1 MIPPTRHGFFLSLK
15 WKALLLSS
23 IALVV
28 VTGALVTINYIELL
42 NQFEQRRAES
52 QNQYAHQVQ
61 GLLEQSSKQLRQW
74 STIIASLL
82 RTNTASADPNQKQ
95 MITTFEHLAAILEL
109 DLGMESIAL
118 ISSSSDRLL
127 AMHGLEPGSSTWT
140 TLTQVSRQVATTES
154 PASLLECSETCLQ
167 YAIAPILGL
176 GGTLV
181 LGLSLADIVL
191 DFQQVSGTDLGL
203 LVEQTR
209 KTSKNGDG
217 ERWLQQW
224 GVKIAALSNMRTNI
238 EILRIATRENT
249 LSDSTRQSV
258 YVNINNREFEVRLFS
273 LVGFG
278 EWTDAYLVIV
288 ADVSDAMAKIRA
300 ALRRNIILGTIGL
313 ILSELLLLAILWAP
327 MSRLRRAAANLPWL
341 ADGAFS
347 KVREAITATRQTQFF
362 RDEVSVLNDTAI
374 ALSLQLEVLNDEAVE
389 RTRDLSKR
397 MTEITQQRN
406 FVNHIL
412 ETAQTIIL
420 TQDRFNKILRVNPY
434 GLTITGYSLSEL
446 RERPFITLLAYKE
459 GADNIQEKLTE
470 LVAGTREHVE
480 MECDLY
486 CHDRS
491 VRNVIWYH
499 SRLKNQ
505 IEDDPIILS
514 VGMDITARKNAELRL
529 AWLADHDPLTGLYN
543 RRRFEHELKEAI
555 AAAKRYRH
563 SGALLFLDVD
573 QFKYINDTSGHGAGD
588 RLLQRLGELFP
599 SILREV
605 DVIGRLGGDEF
616 AVILTQATG
625 EEAVQVTKKILASIG
640 EIEFQVEDQ
649 THKLS
654 ASIGIALFPWHG
666 TNIEELLAKADLA
679 MYRVKDSGRG
689 GWHLLSGDDQ
699 SQRLLRTRVLWKQR
713 VEHALVNDRFLLYA
727 QPILAVRDRT
737 VSHYEILLRMQGND
751 GEVILPGQFI
761 EVAEKSGLIHSID
774 RMVMSKAI
782 HYQFLAEKQGLRVI
796 FTVNLSAHAFNN
808 PDLLSYLKQLLRETG
823 LAPQRIVF
831 EMTETAAI
839 SDLVAARR
847 FMEAIN
853 EIGCRFA
860 LDDFGTGF
868 SSFQYL
874 KELPFD
880 LIKIDGSFIRKLSS
894 RTDDQIL
901 VKAMA
906 EIAHA
911 FGKKTIA
918 EYVEDQE
925 TLALLDKY
933 QIDYAQGYHIG
944 RPVPVTSILE

>member
-1 MIPPTRHGFFLSLK
+1 M
-15 WKALLLSS
+15 
-23 IALVV
+23 

-82 RTNTASADPNQKQ
+82 RTNTDSTDPNQKQ

-224 GVKIAALSNMRTNI
+224 GVKIAAFSNMRTNI

-362 RDEVSVLNDTAI
+362 RDEVSVLN
-374 ALSLQLEVLNDEAVE
+374 
-389 RTRDLSKR
+389 
-397 MTEITQQRN
+397 
-406 FVNHIL
+406 
-412 ETAQTIIL
+412 
-420 TQDRFNKILRVNPY
+420 
-434 GLTITGYSLSEL
+434 
-446 RERPFITLLAYKE
+446 
-459 GADNIQEKLTE
+459 
-470 LVAGTREHVE
+470 
-480 MECDLY
+480 
-486 CHDRS
+486 
-491 VRNVIWYH
+491 
-499 SRLKNQ
+499 
-505 IEDDPIILS
+505 
-514 VGMDITARKNAELRL
+514 
-529 AWLADHDPLTGLYN
+529 
-543 RRRFEHELKEAI
+543 
-555 AAAKRYRH
+555 
-563 SGALLFLDVD
+563 
-573 QFKYINDTSGHGAGD
+573 
-588 RLLQRLGELFP
+588 
-599 SILREV
+599 
-605 DVIGRLGGDEF
+605 
-616 AVILTQATG
+616 
-625 EEAVQVTKKILASIG
+625 
-640 EIEFQVEDQ
+640 
-649 THKLS
+649 
-654 ASIGIALFPWHG
+654 
-666 TNIEELLAKADLA
+666 
-679 MYRVKDSGRG
+679 
-689 GWHLLSGDDQ
+689 
-699 SQRLLRTRVLWKQR
+699 
-713 VEHALVNDRFLLYA
+713 
-727 QPILAVRDRT
+727 
-737 VSHYEILLRMQGND
+737 
-751 GEVILPGQFI
+751 
-761 EVAEKSGLIHSID
+761 
-774 RMVMSKAI
+774 
-782 HYQFLAEKQGLRVI
+782 
-796 FTVNLSAHAFNN
+796 
-808 PDLLSYLKQLLRETG
+808 
-823 LAPQRIVF
+823 
-831 EMTETAAI
+831 
-839 SDLVAARR
+839 
-847 FMEAIN
+847 
-853 EIGCRFA
+853 
-860 LDDFGTGF
+860 
-868 SSFQYL
+868 
-874 KELPFD
+874 
-880 LIKIDGSFIRKLSS
+880 
-894 RTDDQIL
+894 
-901 VKAMA
+901 
-906 EIAHA
+906 
-911 FGKKTIA
+911 
-918 EYVEDQE
+918 
-925 TLALLDKY
+925 
-933 QIDYAQGYHIG
+933 
-944 RPVPVTSILE
+944 

>member
-1 MIPPTRHGFFLSLK
+1 MAFFLSLK

-23 IALVV
+23 VALVV
-28 VTGALVTINYIELL
+28 VTGALVTINYIELR

-52 QNQYAHQVQ
+52 QNQYARQVQ

-82 RTNTASADPNQKQ
+82 RTHVDSIDPNQKQ
-95 MITTFEHLAAILEL
+95 MIATFEHLAAVLEL

-118 ISSSSDRLL
+118 VSSSNHFL

-140 TLTQVSRQVATTES
+140 TLAQVSRQVATTES
-154 PASLLECSETCLQ
+154 PASLLDCSETCLQ
-167 YAIAPILGL
+167 YAIVPILGV

-209 KTSKNGDG
+209 KTSKNGDD

-249 LSDSTRQSV
+249 LSDSAKQSV
-258 YVNINNREFEVRLFS
+258 YININNREFEVRLFP

-288 ADVSDAMAKIRA
+288 ADVSDAMVKIRS
-300 ALRRNIILGTIGL
+300 ALQRNITLGTIGL

-420 TQDRFNKILRVNPY
+420 TQDRFNNILRINPY
-434 GLTITGYSLSEL
+434 GLMITGYSLAEL
-446 RERPFITLLAYKE
+446 KERPFITLLSYKE
-459 GADNIQEKLTE
+459 SADNIQEKLSE
-470 LVAGTREHVE
+470 LVSGMREHVE

-491 VRNVIWYH
+491 IRNVIWYH

-505 IEDDPIILS
+505 IDDDPIILS

-555 AAAKRYRH
+555 ATAKRYRH

-616 AVILTQATG
+616 AVILTQATS
-625 EEAVQVTKKILASIG
+625 EEAVQVT
-640 EIEFQVEDQ
+640 
-649 THKLS
+649 
-654 ASIGIALFPWHG
+654 
-666 TNIEELLAKADLA
+666 
-679 MYRVKDSGRG
+679 
-689 GWHLLSGDDQ
+689 
-699 SQRLLRTRVLWKQR
+699 
-713 VEHALVNDRFLLYA
+713 
-727 QPILAVRDRT
+727 
-737 VSHYEILLRMQGND
+737 
-751 GEVILPGQFI
+751 
-761 EVAEKSGLIHSID
+761 
-774 RMVMSKAI
+774 
-782 HYQFLAEKQGLRVI
+782 
-796 FTVNLSAHAFNN
+796 
-808 PDLLSYLKQLLRETG
+808 
-823 LAPQRIVF
+823 
-831 EMTETAAI
+831 
-839 SDLVAARR
+839 
-847 FMEAIN
+847 
-853 EIGCRFA
+853 
-860 LDDFGTGF
+860 
-868 SSFQYL
+868 
-874 KELPFD
+874 
-880 LIKIDGSFIRKLSS
+880 RKNSC
-894 RTDDQIL
+894 
-901 VKAMA
+901 
-906 EIAHA
+906 
-911 FGKKTIA
+911 
-918 EYVEDQE
+918 
-925 TLALLDKY
+925 
-933 QIDYAQGYHIG
+933 
-944 RPVPVTSILE
+944 

>member
-28 VTGALVTINYIELL
+28 VTGALVTINYIELR

-52 QNQYAHQVQ
+52 QNRYARQVQ
-61 GLLEQSSKQLRQW
+61 GLLEQSNKQLRQW

-82 RTNTASADPNQKQ
+82 RTHVDTIDPNQKQ
-95 MITTFEHLAAILEL
+95 MIATFEHLAAVLEL

-118 ISSSSDRLL
+118 VSSSNHLL

-140 TLTQVSRQVATTES
+140 TLAQVSRQVATTES
-154 PASLLECSETCLQ
+154 PASLLACSETCQ
-167 YAIAPILGL
+167 KYAIVPILGI
-176 GGTLV
+176 GGKLV

-209 KTSKNGDG
+209 TTSKNGND

-238 EILRIATRENT
+238 EILRVATRENT
-249 LSDSTRQSV
+249 LSDSTGQSV
-258 YVNINNREFEVRLFS
+258 YVNINNREFEVRLFP

-347 KVREAITATRQTQFF
+347 KIREAITATRQTQFF
-362 RDEVSVLNDTAI
+362 RDEVSVLNDMAI

-420 TQDRFNKILRVNPY
+420 TQDRFNKILRINPY
-434 GLTITGYSLSEL
+434 GLVITGYSLTEL
-446 RERPFITLLAYKE
+446 QERPFITLLAYKE
-459 GADNIQEKLTE
+459 GVDRIQEKLTE
-470 LVAGTREHVE
+470 LVSGIREHVE

-491 VRNVIWYH
+491 IRNIIWYH

-505 IEDDPIILS
+505 IDDDPIILS

-555 AAAKRYRH
+555 AASKRYRH

-588 RLLQRLGELFP
+588 CLLQRLGELFP

-625 EEAVQVTKKILASIG
+625 EEAVRVTRKILASI
-640 EIEFQVEDQ
+640 
-649 THKLS
+649 S
-654 ASIGIALFPWHG
+654 
-666 TNIEELLAKADLA
+666 
-679 MYRVKDSGRG
+679 
-689 GWHLLSGDDQ
+689 
-699 SQRLLRTRVLWKQR
+699 
-713 VEHALVNDRFLLYA
+713 
-727 QPILAVRDRT
+727 
-737 VSHYEILLRMQGND
+737 
-751 GEVILPGQFI
+751 
-761 EVAEKSGLIHSID
+761 
-774 RMVMSKAI
+774 
-782 HYQFLAEKQGLRVI
+782 
-796 FTVNLSAHAFNN
+796 
-808 PDLLSYLKQLLRETG
+808 
-823 LAPQRIVF
+823 
-831 EMTETAAI
+831 
-839 SDLVAARR
+839 
-847 FMEAIN
+847 
-853 EIGCRFA
+853 
-860 LDDFGTGF
+860 
-868 SSFQYL
+868 
-874 KELPFD
+874 
-880 LIKIDGSFIRKLSS
+880 
-894 RTDDQIL
+894 
-901 VKAMA
+901 
-906 EIAHA
+906 
-911 FGKKTIA
+911 
-918 EYVEDQE
+918 
-925 TLALLDKY
+925 
-933 QIDYAQGYHIG
+933 
-944 RPVPVTSILE
+944 